1 LKHRALSFNNWIGE
15 DVEYHKELN
24 PKIWKDNQMDP
35 EIRKKLL
42 AIAQDF
48 WKSLKLEV
56 SVIDVQLTGSI
67 ANFNW
72 NESSDLDVHI
82 IIDFAQVD
90 DNVDLVRKALDGQR
104 FMWNQRHNVVL
115 RDHEVEA
122 YIQHKDEQHI
132 ASGLFSILQNK
143 WIIVP
148 NWKDPAI
155 DQKDISEKT
164 RVIKEELKI
173 IQKKVKSVSGE
184 SAQQIYDYLDRF
196 KKKIM
201 QDRKVGLATGG
212 EFSVENLVFKELR
225 RDGTIEDIIDTLGD
239 VYAKIYS
246 E

>member
-1 LKHRALSFNNWIGE
+1 
-15 DVEYHKELN
+15 
-24 PKIWKDNQMDP
+24 MDP
-35 EIRKKLL
+35 EIRQKLL

-48 WKSLKLEV
+48 WESLKLEV
-56 SVIDVQLTGSI
+56 PVIDVQLTGSI

-115 RDHEVEA
+115 RDHDVEA
-122 YIQHKDEQHI
+122 YVQHKDEQHI

-148 NWKDPAI
+148 NWKDPAV

-164 RVIKEELKI
+164 RVIKEELKM
-173 IQKKVKSVSGE
+173 IQKKVKSAKGE
-184 SAQQIYDYLDRF
+184 SAQQLYDYLDRF

-201 QDRKVGLATGG
+201 QDRKAGLAAGG
-212 EFSVENLVFKELR
+212 EFSIENLVFKELR

-239 VYAKIYS
+239 VYTKIYS

>member
-1 LKHRALSFNNWIGE
+1 LKHRALSFNTWIGE
-15 DVEYHKELN
+15 EVEYHKELN
-24 PKIWKDNQMDP
+24 PKIWKNNQMDP
-35 EIRKKLL
+35 EVRQKLL

-48 WKSLKLEV
+48 WESLKLEV
-56 SVIDVQLTGSI
+56 TVIDMQLTGSI

-90 DNVDLVRKALDGQR
+90 NNVDLVRKALDGQR
-104 FMWNQRHNVVL
+104 FMWNQRHNVVIK
-115 RDHEVEA
+115 DHDVET
-122 YIQHKDEQHI
+122 YVQHKDEQHI

-143 WIIVP
+143 WIIIP
-148 NWKDPAI
+148 TWKEPMI

-164 RVIKEELKI
+164 RVIKEELKL
-173 IQKKVKSVSGE
+173 IQKKVKSAKGND
-184 SAQQIYDYLDRF
+184 AQVLYDYLDRF

-201 QDRKVGLATGG
+201 QDRKSGLAEGG

-225 RDGTIEDIIDTLGD
+225 RDGTIEDIIDTLSD
-239 VYAKIYS
+239 LYTKIYS